1 MNIARKSVA
10 TPSATSRSE
19 VSNGTRLLQNV
30 DGRSSSARRFRD
42 LVRAF
47 ELEVGGVLT
56 EADRGLIRQAASLQ
70 LKGEMLQAALVR
82 GEDVDA
88 DQIIRIAGTSRR
100 ILGAISAKAAKRKP
114 QGQDMLQAYLAEHYS
129 APDDVAEPE
138 ALEAP

>member
-1 MNIARKSVA
+1 MNLTRKSVA
-10 TPSATSRSE
+10 TPTATSRSE

-42 LVRAF
+42 LVNAF
-47 ELEVGGVLT
+47 EQEVGGVLT
-56 EADRGLIRQAASLQ
+56 DSDRGLIRQAASLQ

-100 ILGAISAKAAKRKP
+100 ILSSIASKAAKNKP
-114 QGQDMLQAYLAEHYS
+114 AGPSIDELFSVNAE
-129 APDDVAEPE
+129 ANAE
-138 ALEAP
+138 

>member
-1 MNIARKSVA
+1 
-10 TPSATSRSE
+10 
-19 VSNGTRLLQNV
+19 
-30 DGRSSSARRFRD
+30 

-70 LKGEMLQAALVR
+70 LKGELLQAALVR

-100 ILGAISAKAAKRKP
+100 ILGAISSRASKNKP
-114 QGQDMLQAYLAEHYS
+114 TGPDLLQQYLAQKT
-129 APDDVAEPE
+129 AQATQPAADNADGEPE
-138 ALEAP
+138 ADEHS

>member
-1 MNIARKSVA
+1 MNLTRKSVA
-10 TPSATSRSE
+10 TPTATSRSE

-42 LVRAF
+42 LVSAF
-47 ELEVGGVLT
+47 EQEVGGVLT

-100 ILGAISAKAAKRKP
+100 ILSSIAGKAAKNKP
-114 QGQDMLQAYLAEHYS
+114 AGPTIDELFSSVDAE
-129 APDDVAEPE
+129 AGA
-138 ALEAP
+138 